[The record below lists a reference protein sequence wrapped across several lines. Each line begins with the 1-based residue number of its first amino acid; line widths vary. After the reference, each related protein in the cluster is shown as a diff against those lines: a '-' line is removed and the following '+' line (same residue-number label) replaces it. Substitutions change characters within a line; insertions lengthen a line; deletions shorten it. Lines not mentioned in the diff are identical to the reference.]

1 MSYQTQLITSS
12 AFEHQELVKNKQR
25 NSSKLYSLLLKGEGV
40 HLTSCFSE
48 KVEFAAAK
56 SSELE
61 FDQDAEFYQTEQ
73 KSCQHFPDE
82 NFIPYAEEE
91 LYLEVHPT
99 FLSTVGGQRTFKTL
113 EQASKLIG
121 LSVRP
126 NENKCCQID
135 ISALVSAEEIAIHI
149 QLHRLSN
156 DTIRVDFYRQEIS
169 DESDPTAAVADYEDL
184 AQLLFEINSSLP
196 VPTRFHLARQ
206 IKDFCQI
213 SSNRLALSSS
223 QLKDQFTDALQ
234 SMIQDDNED
243 IMRFAVYCILTIA
256 ADRIIWSRCV
266 SR

>member
-126 NENKCCQID
+126 NENSWSVRYLTFLQLLLTECCQID

-156 DTIRVDFYRQEIS
+156 DTIRVDFYRQEVEPS
-169 DESDPTAAVADYEDL
+169 Y
-184 AQLLFEINSSLP
+184 QLL
-196 VPTRFHLARQ
+196 HLMNCPR
-206 IKDFCQI
+206 
-213 SSNRLALSSS
+213 
-223 QLKDQFTDALQ
+223 
-234 SMIQDDNED
+234 
-243 IMRFAVYCILTIA
+243 
-256 ADRIIWSRCV
+256 
-266 SR
+266 